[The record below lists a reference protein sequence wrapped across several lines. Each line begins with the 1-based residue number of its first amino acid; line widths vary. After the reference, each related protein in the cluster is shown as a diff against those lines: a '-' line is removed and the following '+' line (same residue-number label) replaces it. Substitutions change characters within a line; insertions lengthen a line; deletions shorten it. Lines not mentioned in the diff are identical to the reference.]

1 MGKSYTESDRMCDI
15 IADEP
20 HLLQMMSR
28 FNIPLGVG
36 EKTVGE
42 ICDEANV
49 DCPTFL
55 AIANFIKI
63 GADSVPLFIE
73 RINIPALI
81 AYLTQAHNYFLQYQI
96 PTIRRKLIE
105 AIDCAGGNDVAFLIL
120 KFYDEY
126 SREVGKHMELENH
139 RVFTY
144 VNKLLRGERDSHYE
158 IAQFARHHESIDLK
172 LQELKNIIIKYY
184 RPEGDPN
191 LLNTVLFEIFT
202 CEKDLATHCEV
213 ENKLFIP
220 AVRRLEE
227 NIALGRSSDL
237 SETSHAQENE
247 SETLSEREQEVLCCV
262 VRGLT
267 NKETAEKLFIS
278 INTVL
283 THRKN
288 ISRKLKIHSVS
299 GLTIYAIVNKLI
311 RLDEVKIK

>member
-1 MGKSYTESDRMCDI
+1 MGQNYTETDHMHNVID
-15 IADEP
+15 DEP

-36 EKTVGE
+36 EKTVRE
-42 ICDEANV
+42 ICDENNV
-49 DCPTFL
+49 DCHTFL
-55 AIANFIKI
+55 AVANFVKW
-63 GADSVPLFIE
+63 GAKSVPFFIE
-73 RINIPALI
+73 KLDIRALI
-81 AYLTQAHNYFLQYQI
+81 AYLTQAHDYFLQYQI
-96 PTIRRKLIE
+96 PAIRRKLIE
-105 AIDCAGGNDVAFLIL
+105 AIDCAGGNDVSFLIL
-120 KFYDEY
+120 KFYDEF
-126 SREVGKHMELENH
+126 SREVGRHMELENK

-144 VNKLLRGERDSHYE
+144 VNRLLQGIHDERYE
-158 IAQFARHHESIDLK
+158 IAQFARHHENIDLK

-184 RPEGDPN
+184 KPEGDPN

-220 AVRRLEE
+220 AVKQLEE
-227 NIALGRSSDL
+227 NIAMGKV
-237 SETSHAQENE
+237 SETAGAEQQRESE
-247 SETLSEREQEVLCCV
+247 SETLSDREQEVLRCV

-288 ISRKLKIHSVS
+288 ISRKLKIHSIS

-311 RLDEVKIK
+311 SLDEVKMK